1 MSPKGSAS
9 VEGGQLFSYE
19 AAALL
24 RSNFCDTL
32 FEGGCAKGLT
42 TGNGERGDYS
52 SQARHDMLQKA
63 MSILGHADL
72 ETSDVADTL

>member
-9 VEGGQLFSYE
+9 VERGQLFHTKRRLCF
-19 AAALL
+19 A
-24 RSNFCDTL
+24 RIFDTL
-32 FEGGCAKGLT
+32 FEGGCAKDLT

-63 MSILGHADL
+63 MIILGYADL
-72 ETSDVADTL
+72 ETLDVAVK